1 MQILSRLDLR
11 NEIMFL
17 LNEKVKKLTPYESI
31 SGTYEIRLDANES
44 FLTLP
49 ENIKKEMTRA
59 LENSALS
66 RYPDPMAT
74 KLCEGFARYF
84 NVPCDCVTAGNGS
97 DEIIS
102 VIMNAFLQ
110 KGDKILTLEPDFSMY
125 RFYAEIAECECV
137 KYQKNDDFE
146 VDIDSVIS
154 LANGEKVRIVI
165 FSNPCNPTSRIIK
178 KDDVRKLVKNTDA
191 LVVLDEAYMD
201 FAEDESLLS
210 EFNEYDNLI
219 ILKTCSKALG
229 SAGLRLGF
237 AVANKTLTNVI
248 RAVKSPYNVNVVSQA
263 LGEVLFSHPDY
274 IDGCIKT
281 VVASKNE
288 LYSALKEIKSN
299 KIERIY
305 ESNTN
310 FVFMKVKN
318 AKEVF
323 EKMKKSSIIIR
334 NMGDYLRI
342 TAGTKYENEK
352 TVLTLKEIL
361 EA

>member
-1 MQILSRLDLR
+1 
-11 NEIMFL
+11 MFQ
-17 LNEKVKKLTPYESI
+17 LNEKVKNLTPYEPI

-44 FLTLP
+44 FLTVP
-49 ENIKKEMTRA
+49 EEIENEMVEV
-59 LENSALS
+59 LKNSALN

-74 KLCEGFARYF
+74 KLVEGFSKYF
-84 NVPCDCVTAGNGS
+84 GVNPDCVTAGNGS

-125 RFYAEIAECECV
+125 RFYAEIAECESV
-137 KYQKNDDFE
+137 KYQKDDNLD
-146 VDIDSVIS
+146 VDIDDVIA
-154 LANGEKVRIVI
+154 LANKENVRIVI
-165 FSNPCNPTSRIIK
+165 FSNPCNPTSRIITK
-178 KDDVRKLVKNTDA
+178 EDIRKLINSTDA

-201 FAEDESLLS
+201 FAEDESLLN
-210 EFNEYDNLI
+210 EFEKYDNLI

-229 SAGLRLGF
+229 SAALRLGF

-248 RAVKSPYNVNVVSQA
+248 RAVKSPYNVNSVSQA

-274 IDGCIKT
+274 IDSCIET
-281 VVASKNE
+281 VVYSRKE
-288 LYSALKEIKSN
+288 LYSKLLEIKSD
-299 KIERIY
+299 KIEKIY
-305 ESNTN
+305 ETHTN

-318 AKEVF
+318 AKQVF
-323 EKMKKSSIIIR
+323 EKMKENSIIIR

-352 TVLTLKEIL
+352 MLETFKKVLE
-361 EA
+361 EV

>member
-1 MQILSRLDLR
+1 
-11 NEIMFL
+11 MFQ
-17 LNEKVKKLTPYESI
+17 LNEKVKNLTPYEPI

-44 FLTLP
+44 FLTFP
-49 ENIKKEMTRA
+49 KEIEDEMVEA
-59 LENSALS
+59 LRNSALN

-74 KLCEGFARYF
+74 KLVDGFSKYF
-84 NVPCDCVTAGNGS
+84 NVNPDCVTAGNGS

-125 RFYAEIAECECV
+125 RFYAEIAECESV
-137 KYQKNDDFE
+137 KYQKDENLDVNIDD
-146 VDIDSVIS
+146 VIA
-154 LANGEKVRIVI
+154 LAKKENVRIVI
-165 FSNPCNPTSRIIK
+165 FSNPCNPTSRIVT
-178 KDDVRKLVKNTDA
+178 KDDVRKLINSMDS

-201 FAEDESLLS
+201 FAGDESLLG
-210 EFNEYDNLI
+210 EFQNYDNLI

-229 SAGLRLGF
+229 SAALRLGF

-248 RAVKSPYNVNVVSQA
+248 RAVKSPYNVNSVSQA

-274 IDGCIKT
+274 IDNCIKT
-281 VVASKNE
+281 VVDSRKE
-288 LYSALKEIKSN
+288 LYNEILKIKSD
-299 KIERIY
+299 KIEKIY
-305 ESNTN
+305 ETNTN

-318 AKEVF
+318 ARQVF
-323 EKMKKSSIIIR
+323 EKMKDNSIIIR

-352 TVLTLKEIL
+352 MLETFKKVLE
-361 EA
+361 EV